1 MYLFLEN
8 EEVAGSRNGRL
19 RGLSV
24 VGLEAAA
31 GMIALVRDEILRFAQ
46 NDKTDGL
53 KPVPRMDE
61 AGRSIERP
69 YVAAAGELA

>member
-1 MYLFLEN
+1 
-8 EEVAGSRNGRL
+8 
-19 RGLSV
+19 
-24 VGLEAAA
+24 
-31 GMIALVRDEILRFAQ
+31 MIALVPDEILRFAQ
-46 NDKTDGL
+46 NDKMDGL